1 MKIAIV
7 QSGLLAGGAEKIV
20 NLLAAYRAA
29 RGDDVSVLAFVGRRE
44 DSYFPYDE
52 RIRVFTHQARQ
63 VAGGNPLLRVTGR
76 TRWLMRELA
85 ALKPDLV
92 ISFLTKTNVIVLTA
106 ALTARYPVI
115 ISERNN
121 PLMQKASPIWQ
132 SAVALLANRASSIV
146 MQTESAR
153 RSLRSRLQFKSHV
166 IPNPAVV
173 NVPRLP
179 VAVTDQNVIA
189 VGRLD
194 RQKGFDLLIAAFA
207 GTSATPGAWV
217 SAGGIF
223 VLSSRHEGYP
233 NVLVEAMTAGL
244 AAIAFDCPWGPSDIV
259 RDGEDGMLV
268 PVENVA
274 SLASAIRRLLTDDPL
289 RTKLA
294 AVERFDEHSVMAQW
308 DDVIGVVL
316 RK

>member
-132 SAVALLANRASSIV
+132 RPKASCS
-146 MQTESAR
+146 
-153 RSLRSRLQFKSHV
+153 RS
-166 IPNPAVV
+166 
-173 NVPRLP
+173 
-179 VAVTDQNVIA
+179 
-189 VGRLD
+189 
-194 RQKGFDLLIAAFA
+194 
-207 GTSATPGAWV
+207 
-217 SAGGIF
+217 
-223 VLSSRHEGYP
+223 
-233 NVLVEAMTAGL
+233 
-244 AAIAFDCPWGPSDIV
+244 
-259 RDGEDGMLV
+259 
-268 PVENVA
+268 
-274 SLASAIRRLLTDDPL
+274 
-289 RTKLA
+289 
-294 AVERFDEHSVMAQW
+294 
-308 DDVIGVVL
+308 
-316 RK
+316 